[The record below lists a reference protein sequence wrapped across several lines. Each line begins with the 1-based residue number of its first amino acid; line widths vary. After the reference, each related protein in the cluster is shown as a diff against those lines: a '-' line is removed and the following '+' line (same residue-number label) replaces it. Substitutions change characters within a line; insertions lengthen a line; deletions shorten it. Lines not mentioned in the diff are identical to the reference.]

1 MLSDSRLY
9 LPHAPRR
16 IQLRLM
22 CLFVIYNSVD
32 CGDYVVVSNA
42 SKIAV
47 TGRKEDQLVYR
58 KHSMFPGGLKETPY
72 KVMKE
77 RKPDEVRLV
86 FQFVYLHRLL
96 SVYFLRSPFV
106 VSLHNLSPRLSATLS
121 PACCPRTSCA
131 SAG

>member
-1 MLSDSRLY
+1 MSDSSHYPR
-9 LPHAPRR
+9 HASRR
-16 IQLRLM
+16 IRIPLL
-22 CLFVIYNSVD
+22 CLLVTYNTVD

-77 RKPDEVRLV
+77 RKPDEVCLV
-86 FQFVYLHRLL
+86 FQFLRLHKLL
-96 SVYFLRSPFV
+96 SAFFSPCPFAVSPYALSYLVHIILR
-106 VSLHNLSPRLSATLS
+106 
-121 PACCPRTSCA
+121 
-131 SAG
+131 